1 MAMIEHVVVSATGGD
16 QHMGS
21 LTRTRPKAMLPIMGR
36 PLIVRLMDRFYDAGI
51 RRYTVV
57 VGEQEGEVVSWLS
70 SKWHVD
76 VQVDF
81 APQGFELGT
90 GAALLAASNTIDGPF
105 ILAASDN
112 LISREHAR
120 DLAAYFER
128 RANDIAGLSVI
139 DAPQEI
145 GLSAPVILDPMGYA
159 MYIGEKPG
167 EGYQADTAAI
177 SIYAFSAE
185 AMNYLDRM
193 PRSGAGERE
202 VSTLMMAMIDDG
214 QQVGHIKA
222 DVRHHISTPEDLLRA
237 NMHYLSE
244 GRDAHILSD
253 LSKDVFLIEPV
264 RVDPRVTI
272 GQGSIIGPNV
282 YLESGTVVGQDVRI
296 ENAVILGR
304 TISTGQTIFNEIVN
318 EQR

>member
-16 QHMGS
+16 QHMGN

-36 PLIVRLMDRFYDAGI
+36 PLIVRLMDRFYDAGV

-76 VQVDF
+76 VKVDF
-81 APQGFELGT
+81 VPQGFELGT
-90 GAALLAASNTIDGPF
+90 GAALVAARDTLKGPF

-112 LISREHAR
+112 LISRQHAR
-120 DLAAYFER
+120 DLVAYFDR
-128 RANDIAGLSVI
+128 RTSDGAGLSII

-145 GLSAPVILDPMGYA
+145 GMSAPVILDPQGYTV
-159 MYIGEKPG
+159 YIGERPG
-167 EGYQADTAAI
+167 EGYQANIAAI
-177 SIYAFSAE
+177 SIYAFSAGVLD
-185 AMNYLDRM
+185 YLDGM
-193 PRSGAGERE
+193 PRSGTGERE
-202 VSTLMMAMIDDG
+202 VSALIMALIDDG
-214 QQVGHIKA
+214 QQVGHLIA

-237 NMHYLSE
+237 NLHYLGE

-253 LSKDVFLIEPV
+253 LSKDVYLIEPV
-264 RVDPRVTI
+264 RIDPRVTI
-272 GQGSIIGPNV
+272 GRGSIIGPNV
-282 YLESGTVVGQDVRI
+282 YLESGTVIGQDVRI
-296 ENAVILGR
+296 ENAVVLGR
-304 TISTGQTIFNEIVN
+304 TISTGQTVFNEIVN